1 MKLSTRMML
10 GKLLTYQIKLILAV
24 THTKEKFGTW
34 TSETGTRLDR
44 TIRADSESC
53 ISFMARTWLAEDR
66 RRKGSLILL
75 HTFKNPNNNTLPLE
89 AAQAVT

>member
-44 TIRADSESC
+44 TIRADSESR